1 MRTSLCLLVLCGAAL
16 ADSRAADAAL
26 YQAMRQ
32 YHGVLRS
39 GGDAGIDGVRDLI
52 VANLKEASPKY
63 RKSILNQLDMGFN
76 KKYGERDIH
85 FYQCLAEGMAAGGKQ
100 GIAKVYRRYKSSLKK
115 EAICIAIAE
124 ALGEC
129 GDEEALST
137 LLKISFDKR
146 PDVASVAVT
155 MCGKYPKVKVK
166 ERKATM
172 RKLIDLYNKVSSDA
186 AGKDRESPQMR
197 MYLKMKPALDKTLSA
212 LSGGEQLDSSQAW
225 DACLRENI
233 TKDWEE

>member
-1 MRTSLCLLVLCGAAL
+1 MRTSFCLLLVAAAAL
-16 ADSRAADAAL
+16 ADSRSADAAL
-26 YQAMRQ
+26 FQAMRQ

-39 GGDAGIDGVRDLI
+39 GGHTGIDSVRDLV

-63 RKSILNQLDMGFN
+63 RKSILNQLDQGFQ

-85 FYQCLAEGMAAGGKQ
+85 FYKCLAQGMAAGGSQ

-129 GDEEALST
+129 GDDEALST
-137 LLKISFDKR
+137 LLKICYDKR
-146 PDVASVAVT
+146 PDVSCVAAA
-155 MCGKYPKVKVK
+155 MCGNYAKVKAK

-172 RKLIDLYNKVSSDA
+172 RKLVDLYTKISSDA
-186 AGKDRESPQMR
+186 AGKDRDDPKMQ
-197 MYLKMKPALDKTLSA
+197 MYLKMKPAFDKTLSGF
-212 LSGGEQLDSSQAW
+212 SGGQSLDSAQAW
-225 DACLRENI
+225 DAWLRENI
-233 TKDWEE
+233 TRDWDE